1 MFTALSNWRFFPAS
15 SIRVFS
21 SRVYTRVRARG
32 RRRSSSL
39 SLCVERHPRLWMC
52 VCPHLLA
59 SSYVRPGA
67 GTRVDIFTERRR
79 IYEWVECPNFFI
91 FASLSLNTVVC
102 VGVRVDVFLFFVCQV
117 SKAFKKDKTLGLGF
131 KVTRGLA
138 RFGRRRRHMASSSS
152 SRVVVV
158 VFCADGANCRSL
170 EIDRSMN
177 IYEQRVGGQKEG
189 WRLRI
194 SKIICTKKKKYLK
207 KNEKHSLKKLDV
219 FSFGFTNKIIMS
231 YNTSKFELIN
241 SNSNSIRLNFRRW
254 RLWRDVYTTRCHRR
268 SSDGG
273 RFFSTRLS
281 RSLVLCARLF
291 SPL

>member
-79 IYEWVECPNFFI
+79 INYGVECPNFFV
-91 FASLSLNTVVC
+91 FASLSLNNVVC

-117 SKAFKKDKTLGLGF
+117 SKAFLYFQKGQN
-131 KVTRGLA
+131 TRFRVQSHSRTRALWTTTTTT

-158 VFCADGANCRSL
+158 VVCADGANCRSL

-177 IYEQRVGGQKEG
+177 IYEQRVGGQKKQG

-194 SKIICTKKKKYLK
+194 SKIICTKKKIY
-207 KNEKHSLKKLDV
+207 
-219 FSFGFTNKIIMS
+219 I
-231 YNTSKFELIN
+231 
-241 SNSNSIRLNFRRW
+241 
-254 RLWRDVYTTRCHRR
+254 
-268 SSDGG
+268 
-273 RFFSTRLS
+273 
-281 RSLVLCARLF
+281 
-291 SPL
+291 